1 MNSYNETIEKER
13 KTVQTMIKIYCK
25 KFHGYKSELCNECLE
40 LLEYAEERLKNC
52 RFGKNKPTCK
62 KCPIHCYKP
71 TMRERIQEVMRYS
84 GPRMIYLH
92 PIMGIRH
99 LFKKFKPIKKD

>member
-1 MNSYNETIEKER
+1 MNSYNKTIEKER
-13 KTVQTMIKIYCK
+13 ITVQTMVKIYCK
-25 KFHGYKSELCNECLE
+25 KFHGNKSELCNECLE
-40 LLEYAEERLKNC
+40 LLEYVEERLKNC

-99 LFKKFKPIKKD
+99 LFKNFKPIEKN